1 MGIGFLVPAF
11 LIGLAAL
18 AVPVFLHL
26 LNKERKGVIAFPSL
40 MFLERVQY
48 REIRR
53 QTIRHPLLLALR
65 CLALA
70 LLAAA
75 FARPFFDRDPAL
87 AADAGSARELVVLLD
102 RSYSMGHG
110 TRWARARDATRRELA
125 GLGPAD
131 HASVV
136 AFDDRATALGGPE
149 TPPEALGA
157 ALDTLA
163 PADRSTRLGPA
174 LAAARELLAASARPR
189 REVVIVSDLQ
199 RLAWDGRED
208 GRLPADAAVRLVDLS
223 DSAAANALVSG
234 VELAREWQGDRQRVT
249 VVARVVNR
257 GGTALR
263 SRPVSLELQGRT
275 VETRTVDIPANGA
288 ATVRFAAAALPAGV
302 TRAVVR
308 LAPDALPK
316 DDAYHFTLSRDQAL
330 RVLVV
335 VSPDAPARRSLY
347 LRRAL
352 ALGDRP
358 PFQADVRELP
368 AVTADLLSGYDV
380 VVLNDAPFPGG
391 AAGRRLAE
399 RVRAGMGLVAVLGD
413 RSDPRRWPAD
423 GAALLPADAGA
434 VTDRSTDNG
443 GRLGTV
449 DRSHPVFTPF
459 AGARSGDFSA
469 TRFLRYRPLAL
480 RDSAD
485 GLAQLDDG
493 SVLLAERAAGRGTV
507 LAWGTTLDD
516 FWSDFALQPVYL
528 PFVHGLVR
536 RAAGYDPEPIARTVG
551 QLVALQAGTDDSP
564 PVATVVA
571 PSGGR
576 ERRAAA
582 TPGADASRATTPGAR
597 AALELGEAGF
607 YELLAENGTVTRVLA
622 ANADRAESELEAW
635 DPTELA
641 ATLVSRDSLAT
652 AGATG
657 APTAAEREGRQRVW
671 WLLLVA
677 AFAVLLVETALGNR
691 ISRRPAVAAAG

>member
-11 LIGLAAL
+11 LIGLAAI

-26 LNKERKGVIAFPSL
+26 LNKERKGVIPFPSL
-40 MFLERVQY
+40 MFLERVPY

-65 CLALA
+65 CLALI

-75 FARPFFDRDPAL
+75 FARPFLDRDPAL
-87 AADAGSARELVVLLD
+87 SADAGNAREVVVLLD

-110 TRWARARDATRRELA
+110 TRWTRARDAARGALG

-136 AFDDRATALGGPE
+136 AFDDHAVTLGGPE
-149 TPPEALGA
+149 TAPAALGGM
-157 ALDTLA
+157 LDTLA
-163 PADRSTRLGPA
+163 PGPRSTRLGPA
-174 LAAARELLAASARPR
+174 LAAARELLAASPRPH

-199 RLAWDGRED
+199 RLAWDGREE
-208 GRLPADAAVRLVDLS
+208 GRLPADAAVRIVDLS
-223 DSAAANALVSG
+223 DSSAANALVSG
-234 VELAREWQGDRQRVT
+234 VELSREWQGDRQRVT

-257 GGTALR
+257 GGEAVR
-263 SRPVSLELQGRT
+263 GRAVSLALQGRV
-275 VETRTVDIPANGA
+275 VETKRADIPPNGA
-288 ATVRFAAAALPAGV
+288 ATVRFAPAALPAGV

-308 LAPDALPK
+308 LAPDALAA

-330 RVLVV
+330 RLLLVV
-335 VSPDAPARRSLY
+335 PAGAPARRNLY

-358 PFQADVRELP
+358 PFQVDVRELP
-368 AVTADLLSGYDV
+368 TVTADMLAGYDV
-380 VVLNDAPFPGG
+380 VVLNDAPYPAG

-399 RVRAGMGLVAVLGD
+399 RVRGGMGLVAVLGE

-423 GAALLPADAGA
+423 GAALLPAEAGG
-434 VTDRSTDNG
+434 VTDRSADNG

-449 DRSHPVFTPF
+449 DRTHPVFAPF
-459 AGARSGDFSA
+459 AGARTGDFSA
-469 TRFLRYRPLAL
+469 TRFLRYRPLTL

-485 GLAQLDDG
+485 GLAHLDDG
-493 SVLLAERAAGRGTV
+493 AVLLAERSAGRGTV

-536 RAAGYDPEPIARTVG
+536 HAAGYDPEPIARTIG
-551 QLVALQAGTDDSP
+551 QLVALPAAGASAP
-564 PVATVVA
+564 AVATVVA
-571 PSGGR
+571 PSGAR

-582 TPGADASRATTPGAR
+582 DSTGTPSGR
-597 AALELGEAGF
+597 ALELGEPGF
-607 YELLAENGTVTRVLA
+607 YELLTESGTTARVLA
-622 ANADRAESELEAW
+622 VNADRIESELEAW
-635 DPTELA
+635 DPTELG

-652 AGATG
+652 ATG
-657 APTAAEREGRQRVW
+657 TAATPQEREGRQRAW

-691 ISRRPAVAAAG
+691 ISRKPAVAAG

>member
-1 MGIGFLVPAF
+1 MGVGFLVPAF
-11 LIGLAAL
+11 LIGLAAI

-26 LNKERKGVIAFPSL
+26 LNRERKGVIAFPSL

-75 FARPFFDRDPAL
+75 FARPFLDRAPTV
-87 AADAGSARELVVLLD
+87 AADAGAARELVVLVD

-110 TRWARARDATRRELA
+110 SRWARARDAAKRELA
-125 GLGPAD
+125 GLGAAD

-136 AFDDRATALGGPE
+136 AFDDRAVAVGGTESEPA
-149 TPPEALGA
+149 ALGA
-157 ALDTLA
+157 ALDTLS
-163 PADRSTRLGPA
+163 PGSRSTRLGPA
-174 LAAARELLAASARPR
+174 LAAAREILAASPRPR

-208 GRLPADAAVRLVDLS
+208 GRLPADAVVRLVDLS
-223 DSAAANALVSG
+223 DSSAANALVSG
-234 VELAREWQGDRQRVT
+234 VELSREWEGDRQRVT

-257 GGTALR
+257 GREPLR
-263 SRPVSLELQGRT
+263 ARAVALELQGRV
-275 VETRTVDIPANGA
+275 VETKSADVPANGA
-288 ATVRFAAAALPAGV
+288 ATVRFAAAALPSGV

-308 LAPDALPK
+308 LAADALPA

-330 RVLVV
+330 RLLVV
-335 VSPDAPARRSLY
+335 TAPGAPARRSLY

-358 PFQADVRELP
+358 PFQTDVRELS
-368 AVTADLLSGYDV
+368 AVTADLLAGYDV
-380 VVLNDAPFPGG
+380 VLLNDAPFPAG

-399 RVRAGMGLVAVLGD
+399 RVNAGMGLIAVLGD
-413 RSDPRRWPAD
+413 RSDPRRWPAE
-423 GAALLPADAGA
+423 GVALLPGEAGA
-434 VTDRSTDNG
+434 LTDRTADNG

-449 DRSHPVFTPF
+449 ERSHPVFTAF
-459 AGARSGDFSA
+459 AGARTGDFSA

-480 RDSAD
+480 RDSAEA
-485 GLAQLDDG
+485 LAHLDDG
-493 SVLLAERAAGRGTV
+493 GILLAERSAGRGSV
-507 LAWGTTLDD
+507 LAWGSTLDD
-516 FWSDFALQPVYL
+516 FWSDFPLQPVYL

-536 RAAGYDPEPIARTVG
+536 HAAGYDPEPIARTVG
-551 QLVALQAGTDDSP
+551 QLVALPAGTDGGQ

-571 PSGGR
+571 PSGAR
-576 ERRAAA
+576 ERRSAAPA
-582 TPGADASRATTPGAR
+582 PT
-597 AALELGEAGF
+597 LELGEPGF
-607 YELLAENGTVTRVLA
+607 YELLTEGGTTTRVLA

-635 DPTELA
+635 NATELA

-652 AGATG
+652 AEAA
-657 APTAAEREGRQRVW
+657 APTPEEREGRQRVW

-691 ISRRPAVAAAG
+691 ISRRPAAVAAG

>member
-26 LNKERKGVIAFPSL
+26 LNKERKGVIPFPSL
-40 MFLERVQY
+40 MFLERIQY

-65 CLALA
+65 CLALV

-75 FARPFFDRDPAL
+75 FARPFFDRDPVL
-87 AADAGSARELVVLLD
+87 AADAGAARELVVLLD
-102 RSYSMGHG
+102 RSFSMGHG
-110 TRWARARDATRRELA
+110 DRWTRAQDAVRTALA

-136 AFDDRATALGGPE
+136 AFDDRAATLGGPE
-149 TPPEALGA
+149 TAPGALA
-157 ALDTLA
+157 AAVDTLS
-163 PADRSTRLGPA
+163 PGDRATRLGPA
-174 LAAARELLAASARPR
+174 LAAARELLAASERPR

-199 RLAWDGRED
+199 RLAWDGREE

-234 VELAREWQGDRQRVT
+234 VELAREWQGERQRVT

-257 GGTALR
+257 GPEALR
-263 SRPVSLELQGRT
+263 ARAVSLELQGRV
-275 VETRTVDIPANGA
+275 VESKSADIPANGA
-288 ATVRFAAAALPAGV
+288 ATVRFTAAALPAGV

-308 LAPDALPK
+308 LAPDALTA
-316 DDAYHFTLSRDQAL
+316 DNAYHFTLSRDQAL
-330 RVLVV
+330 RLLVITAAG
-335 VSPDAPARRSLY
+335 APARRSLY

-358 PFQADVRELP
+358 PFQTDVRELP
-368 AVTADLLSGYDV
+368 AVTADMVGGYDV
-380 VVLNDAPFPGG
+380 VLLNDAPFPGG

-399 RVRAGMGLVAVLGD
+399 RVRAGMGLIAVLGD
-413 RSDPRRWPAD
+413 RSDPARWPSD
-423 GAALLPADAGA
+423 GAALLPADARA
-434 VTDRSTDNG
+434 VTDRSADNG

-449 DRSHPVFTPF
+449 DRSNPVFAPF
-459 AGARSGDFSA
+459 AGARTGDFSA
-469 TRFLRYRPLAL
+469 TRFLRYRPLTL

-485 GLAQLDDG
+485 GLAHLDDG
-493 SVLLAERAAGRGTV
+493 AVLLAEGKAGRGTV

-536 RAAGYDPEPIARTVG
+536 HAAGYDPEPIARTVG
-551 QLVALQAGTDDSP
+551 QLVALPAERDSASM
-564 PVATVVA
+564 VATVVA
-571 PSGGR
+571 PSGAR
-576 ERRAAA
+576 ERR
-582 TPGADASRATTPGAR
+582 GQVLD
-597 AALELGEAGF
+597 LGEAGF
-607 YELLAENGTVTRVLA
+607 YELLSEDGATTRVLA

-635 DPTELA
+635 NASELA

-652 AGATG
+652 APAGTV
-657 APTAAEREGRQRVW
+657 PTPEEREGRQRVW

-691 ISRRPAVAAAG
+691 ISRRPAAAAAG

>member
-26 LNKERKGVIAFPSL
+26 LNKERKGVIPFPSL
-40 MFLERVQY
+40 MFLERIQY

-65 CLALA
+65 CLALV

-75 FARPFFDRDPAL
+75 FARPFFDRDPVL
-87 AADAGSARELVVLLD
+87 GADAGAARELVVLLD
-102 RSYSMGHG
+102 RSFSMGHG
-110 TRWARARDATRRELA
+110 DRWTRAQDAVRTALA

-136 AFDDRATALGGPE
+136 AFDDRAAALGGPE
-149 TPPEALGA
+149 TAPGALA
-157 ALDTLA
+157 AAVDTLS
-163 PADRSTRLGPA
+163 PGDRATRLGPA
-174 LAAARELLAASARPR
+174 LAAARELLAASERPR

-199 RLAWDGRED
+199 RLAWDGREE

-234 VELAREWQGDRQRVT
+234 VELAREWQGERQRVT

-257 GGTALR
+257 GPEALR
-263 SRPVSLELQGRT
+263 ARAVSLELQGRV
-275 VETRTVDIPANGA
+275 VESKSADIPANGA
-288 ATVRFAAAALPAGV
+288 ATVRFTAAALPVGV

-308 LAPDALPK
+308 LAPDALTA
-316 DDAYHFTLSRDQAL
+316 DNAYHFTLSRDQAL
-330 RVLVV
+330 RLLVITAAG
-335 VSPDAPARRSLY
+335 APARRSLY

-358 PFQADVRELP
+358 PFQTDVHELP
-368 AVTADLLSGYDV
+368 AVTADMVGGYDV
-380 VVLNDAPFPGG
+380 VLLNDAPFPGG

-399 RVRAGMGLVAVLGD
+399 RVRAGMGLIAVLGD
-413 RSDPRRWPAD
+413 RSDPARWPSD
-423 GAALLPADAGA
+423 GAALLPADARA
-434 VTDRSTDNG
+434 VTDRSADNG

-449 DRSHPVFTPF
+449 DRSNPVFAPF
-459 AGARSGDFSA
+459 AGARTGDFSA
-469 TRFLRYRPLAL
+469 TRFLRYRPLTL

-485 GLAQLDDG
+485 GLAHLDDG
-493 SVLLAERAAGRGTV
+493 AVLLAESRAGRGTV

-536 RAAGYDPEPIARTVG
+536 HAAGYDPEPIARTVG
-551 QLVALQAGTDDSP
+551 QLVALPAESDSAGM
-564 PVATVVA
+564 VATIVA
-571 PSGGR
+571 PSGAR
-576 ERRAAA
+576 ERR
-582 TPGADASRATTPGAR
+582 GQVLD
-597 AALELGEAGF
+597 LGEAGF
-607 YELLAENGTVTRVLA
+607 YELLSEDGATTRVLA

-635 DPTELA
+635 NASELA

-652 AGATG
+652 ASAGTV
-657 APTAAEREGRQRVW
+657 PTPEEREGRQRVW

-691 ISRRPAVAAAG
+691 ISRRPAAAAAG